1 MKSIAQYLSS
11 LRQNGEKALAVLVDP
26 DELHRQ
32 DYRAQ
37 LIQGFQNK
45 TADIVLVGGSLITGN
60 QTHENIKWL
69 HENCELP
76 LVLFP
81 GSPDQ
86 LNPHV
91 DAVLFLSLISG
102 RNPELLIG
110 QHVTAA
116 PRIAEMNLE
125 AVSTGY
131 MLIDGGKPTTA
142 SYISN
147 TQPIPRDKE
156 NIASATALAGEMLGM
171 QCLYLDTGSGALF
184 PVPLEMIRKVRETV
198 DLPMICGGGIRSI
211 QEVEAAFRSGADL
224 VVVGTLFEE
233 QPELL
238 ADFRMST
245 FLNR

>member
-1 MKSIAQYLSS
+1 VKSITQYLTD
-11 LRQNGEKALAVLVDP
+11 LRRNGEKALAILVDP
-26 DELHRQ
+26 DELHRT

-37 LIQGFQNK
+37 LLRGFQNGS
-45 TADIVLVGGSLITGN
+45 TDVVLVGGSLITGN
-60 QTHENIKWL
+60 ETQENIKWL
-69 HENCELP
+69 SENCELP

-86 LNPHV
+86 LSPHV

-110 QHVTAA
+110 QHVAAA

-125 AVSTGY
+125 AISTGY

-147 TQPIPRDKE
+147 TQPIPRDKP
-156 NIASATALAGEMLGM
+156 NIASATALAGQMLGM
-171 QCLYLDTGSGALF
+171 KCLYLDTGSGALF
-184 PVPLEMIRKVRETV
+184 PVPLELIRKVRETV
-198 DLPMICGGGIRSI
+198 DIPIICGGGIRSVE
-211 QEVEAAFRSGADL
+211 EVEAAYRSGADL

-233 QPELL
+233 QPELI
-238 ADFRMST
+238 AEFRSGSPSKK
-245 FLNR
+245 